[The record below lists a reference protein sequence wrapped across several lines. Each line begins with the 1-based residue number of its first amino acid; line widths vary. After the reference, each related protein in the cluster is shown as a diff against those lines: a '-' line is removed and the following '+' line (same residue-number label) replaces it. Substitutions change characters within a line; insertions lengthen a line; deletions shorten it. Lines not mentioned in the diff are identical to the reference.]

1 MTGATKSGFAP
12 LKLPPL
18 PQNAL
23 TTNMQQYSSW
33 ENTVWGSLATLEY
46 GKALRN
52 YTNGTVPVFGTNGQ
66 IGYTHKPICNSEGI
80 IIGRKG
86 AYRGVHYSK
95 VPFFVIDTAF
105 FIKPKKT
112 FNIKWAYYAL
122 KEYDIN
128 TLDSGSAIPS
138 TSREDFYNIPIMIPP
153 LAEQKA
159 IAAVLGSLDDKIDL
173 LHRQN
178 TTLERMAET
187 LFRQWFIE
195 EAQAEWREFSVSDFV
210 QHSKETISPQNFPSQ
225 IFYQYSIP
233 AFDRAKSPEICL
245 GSKILSNKFI
255 VTENMLLISKL
266 NPQTPRVW
274 LITDRPPLNSVCST
288 EFITISPYKEE
299 NIFFLFCLFNYKP
312 TMKTLAQ
319 VASGTSGSHQRVKPI
334 DILSINFLSPSAEY
348 ITTFSNTAS
357 YLFKRI
363 KSNQLQ
369 IQTLEKLRDTLLP
382 KLMSGEVRV
391 RVDE

>member
-1 MTGATKSGFAP
+1 MNDFIKFPLYKLVETFIDYRGKTPQKVNIGIPLITAKIVKRGKILPPNEFISPAEYKSWMKRGFPQKNDVILTTEAP
-12 LKLPPL
+12 LGEV
-18 PQNAL
+18 AL
-23 TTNMQQYSSW
+23 LKDEKVALAQRIILIRGKKKILDNQFLKFYLQSKYGQEELEIRASGTTV
-33 ENTVWGSLATLEY
+33 TGI
-46 GKALRN
+46 KASELKKISVFCPN
-52 YTNGTVPVFGTNGQ
+52 Y
-66 IGYTHKPICNSEGI
+66 
-80 IIGRKG
+80 R
-86 AYRGVHYSK
+86 
-95 VPFFVIDTAF
+95 
-105 FIKPKKT
+105 
-112 FNIKWAYYAL
+112 
-122 KEYDIN
+122 
-128 TLDSGSAIPS
+128 
-138 TSREDFYNIPIMIPP
+138 
-153 LAEQKA
+153 EQKA

-178 TTLERMAET
+178 ATLERMAET